1 MGDMVE
7 EILVLALEL
16 GCWLGGS
23 LDMDLE
29 AVLATALVLEEVL
42 VTVDSDT
49 VDLGMVVVTI
59 MSTTQRQRT
68 QL

>member
-16 GCWLGGS
+16 GCWLVAS

-42 VTVDSDT
+42 VDLDM
-49 VDLGMVVVTI
+49 VDLVMVVVTI

>member
-1 MGDMVE
+1 MGDMGE
-7 EILVLALEL
+7 ETLVQALALE
-16 GCWLGGS
+16 CWRGGS

-29 AVLATALVLEEVL
+29 AVLATALVLEEV
-42 VTVDSDT
+42 S
-49 VDLGMVVVTI
+49 VDLDMVDLVMVVVTI

>member
-1 MGDMVE
+1 MGDMGE
-7 EILVLALEL
+7 ETLVQALALE
-16 GCWLGGS
+16 CWRGGS

-42 VTVDSDT
+42 VDLDM
-49 VDLGMVVVTI
+49 VDLVMVVVTI
-59 MSTTQRQRT
+59 MSRAQRQRT

>member
-1 MGDMVE
+1 MGDMGE
-7 EILVLALEL
+7 EILVQALEL
-16 GCWLGGS
+16 GCWLVAS

-42 VTVDSDT
+42 VDLDM
-49 VDLGMVVVTI
+49 VDLVMVVVTI
-59 MSTTQRQRT
+59 MSRTQRQRT

>member
-42 VTVDSDT
+42 VDLDM
-49 VDLGMVVVTI
+49 VDLVMVVDTI

>member
-1 MGDMVE
+1 MGDMGE
-7 EILVLALEL
+7 ETLVQALALE
-16 GCWLGGS
+16 CWRGGS

-42 VTVDSDT
+42 VDLDM
-49 VDLGMVVVTI
+49 VDLVMVVVTI
-59 MSTTQRQRT
+59 MSRTQRQRT

>member
-1 MGDMVE
+1 MGDMGE
-7 EILVLALEL
+7 ETLVQALALE
-16 GCWLGGS
+16 CWQGGS

-42 VTVDSDT
+42 VDLDM
-49 VDLGMVVVTI
+49 VDLVMVVVTI